1 MQKKIYTVATA
12 HLDTIWSWDFETT
25 VSRYIYNTLVD
36 NFALFQKYPTYHFN
50 FEGSYR
56 YELME
61 EYYPELYAKMR
72 DYIAQGR
79 WSVCGS
85 AFENGDVNVPSP
97 EALFRN
103 ILYGNRYFEKKFGK
117 RSVDIY
123 LPDCFGFGWALPSII
138 AHANLMGFTTQKL
151 GWGGAYGIPFDVGV
165 WQGPD
170 GAQVLASLNPHDYYF
185 TLKKL
190 RDWDFVQQKL
200 DENEKY
206 DLNSTMIF
214 HGIGDRGGAPKEA
227 SVAFVEQEINKNKDS
242 AVQVLASGAD
252 DLFRD
257 LNAQLTPEQK
267 AKLPQCLA
275 MATHSKSETE

>member
-1 MQKKIYTVATA
+1 M
-12 HLDTIWSWDFETT
+12 
-25 VSRYIYNTLVD
+25 
-36 NFALFQKYPTYHFN
+36 
-50 FEGSYR
+50 
-56 YELME
+56 
-61 EYYPELYAKMR
+61 
-72 DYIAQGR
+72 
-79 WSVCGS
+79 
-85 AFENGDVNVPSP
+85 NVPSP

-103 ILYGNRYFEKKFGK
+103 ILYGNRYFEEKFGK

-123 LPDCFGFGWALPSII
+123 LPDCFGFGWALPSIM

-151 GWGGAYGIPFDVGV
+151 GWGGAYGIPLI
-165 WQGPD
+165 
-170 GAQVLASLNPHDYYF
+170 LASGKGGRRAGAGQFEPHDYYF

-200 DENEKY
+200 KENEKY

-242 AVQVLASGAD
+242 NVQVLASGAD

-257 LNAQLTPEQK
+257 LNAQLTR
-267 AKLPQCLA
+267 
-275 MATHSKSETE
+275 SKSQAARWETELVMQNHGVGGYTSRAVGKRWNRRCQELADMAERSA